1 MLALLLFLQSL
12 TNKASKQSL
21 VMESIVFKP
30 FPYLCF
36 LNNMFLLEE
45 EKKQQ
50 PISDLKSNI
59 KQF

>member
-36 LNNMFLLEE
+36 LNNMFLLGE
-45 EKKQQ
+45 EKKAAA
-50 PISDLKSNI
+50 NI
-59 KQF
+59 WSKIQH